1 MKRIDN
7 PFAVV
12 VLWKDGSGA
21 SIMERDSAIEAE
33 MGARGFRMLGHE
45 AHVVAL
51 PDLLA
56 WVRANAREGT

>member
-1 MKRIDN
+1 MNPIDD
-7 PFAVV
+7 PWCVVTISRKERVAV
-12 VLWKDGSGA
+12 WTRMSRED
-21 SIMERDSAIEAE
+21 AIECAD
-33 MGARGFRMLGHE
+33 RLLRNHKE